1 MKMSFVDRGGGVIE
15 VGKRILSFWV
25 CLLLS
30 PPPNLSQWINL
41 KVGKLKE
48 KKANNSKS
56 LI

>member
-1 MKMSFVDRGGGVIE
+1 MKMSFVDRGGRVIE

-30 PPPNLSQWINL
+30 LSPNLSQWINL

-48 KKANNSKS
+48 EKRQITLN
-56 LI
+56 L